1 MDKTLYFREAYKLTL
16 ATIWY
21 QKKMKKIFIQFIII
35 LTLSS
40 AVLFGQNDL
49 NKVKIGNRLQ
59 ITSEYLD
66 EEREFQ
72 IYLPPTYYFNDR
84 NDYPV
89 IYLLDGDY
97 NFHYVT
103 GLVELMSNVSGK
115 MPECIVIGIS
125 DKGASK
131 YRKNCTPNQ
140 ITGRGNAAN
149 FMSFIANELKPF
161 VDSTYRTADYNII
174 IGHSIGGLFVTNYFL
189 EKPDD
194 FDAYIAI
201 DPALWAG
208 EYEIVNRADSIYKN
222 KKSLSSLFYIS
233 SSNAPEMGID
243 KYVSI
248 LEKHFSSNKKWTYFN
263 LKNENHNSVGLPT
276 IKKSFEHIFTDWSI
290 SKKQFVSFESANEVI
305 NHYKEL
311 SDKYALT
318 VSIHPYFLGNII
330 YYYSNHNKIED
341 LLILEKGIK
350 EYFPSSVE
358 EFYNQ
363 LALTYFESEKHE
375 KAIESYNKSITYNT
389 SSFYAYNGL
398 AKVFLDQGKYEK
410 ALFNSEKSI
419 EIAKECN
426 ARQWILNQ
434 LIATL
439 EEIKNETKK

>member
-1 MDKTLYFREAYKLTL
+1 MNKL
-16 ATIWY
+16 
-21 QKKMKKIFIQFIII
+21 FILVII
-35 LTLSS
+35 LTLSNHI
-40 AVLFGQNDL
+40 LFGQNDL
-49 NKVKIGNRLQ
+49 NTIQIGSRHQ

-72 IYLPPTYYFNDR
+72 VYLPPTYYFNDK

-103 GLVELMSNVSGK
+103 GLIELMSNVSGK
-115 MPECIVIGIS
+115 IPECIVVGIS
-125 DKGASK
+125 DKGTSK

-140 ITGRGNAAN
+140 IKGRDGNALN

-161 VDSTYRTADYNII
+161 INTNYRTADYNII

-189 EKPDD
+189 EKPND

-201 DPALWAG
+201 DPALWLG
-208 EYEIVNRADSIYKN
+208 DYEIVNRADSIYKN
-222 KKSLSSLFYIS
+222 NKTLSSLLYIS

-243 KYVSI
+243 KYVSV
-248 LEKHFSSNKKWTYFN
+248 LEKYFPSNKKWNYFN
-263 LKNENHNSVGLPT
+263 LENENHNSVGLPT

-290 SKKQFVSFESANEVI
+290 SKKQFISFESANEVI

-311 SDKYALT
+311 SDKYSLN

-330 YYYSNHNKIED
+330 YYYSNHNKKED

-350 EYFPSSVE
+350 EYFPGSVE

-363 LALTYFESEKHE
+363 LALTYFESNKYE
-375 KAIESYNKSITYNT
+375 KAIENYNKSITYNS
-389 SSFYAYNGL
+389 SSFYAFNGI
-398 AKVFLDQGKYEK
+398 AKVFLAQGKFEK
-410 ALFNSEKSI
+410 ALSNSKKSI
-419 EIAKECN
+419 EIAEECN
-426 ARQWILNQ
+426 ARRWILNQ

-439 EEIKNETKK
+439 EDIESETKK